1 KELWLRYLT
10 EIDESTQSV
19 DAALTD
25 NPEISEA
32 LKIVQRSAYSDG
44 DLYKYNDYRLEIMT
58 QRNAMMRERSEGRA
72 EGRAEALLETARNL
86 KAMGLPV
93 EQIVAATKL
102 SPDEIAAL

>member
-1 KELWLRYLT
+1 
-10 EIDESTQSV
+10 
-19 DAALTD
+19 
-25 NPEISEA
+25 
-32 LKIVQRSAYSDG
+32 
-44 DLYKYNDYRLEIMT
+44 MT